1 MRDTSYATAGSD
13 EHFLEL
19 LTPDDRVVA
28 FLRLSLPR
36 QPSFIEEIAGSAVIR
51 ELHVYG
57 AALALGTQHQERPQ
71 HRGLGARL
79 IAQAREI
86 ARSADFADLAVIS
99 AIGTRAYYRKLG
111 FRDGELYQHG

>member
-1 MRDTSYATAGSD
+1 MLHDTTYATSHGD

-36 QPSFIEEIAGSAVIR
+36 ERSFIDEIAGSAVIR

-57 AALALGTQHQERPQ
+57 AALALGTQHATRPQ
-71 HRGLGARL
+71 HRGFGAR
-79 IAQAREI
+79 
-86 ARSADFADLAVIS
+86 
-99 AIGTRAYYRKLG
+99 
-111 FRDGELYQHG
+111 